1 MNAQSKGC
9 YSLQLLSRYSDSAR
23 NNIVLLLSLVCIWHR
38 VRNRA
43 YLRIVF
49 HVCVAYFLYGGL
61 FGTADKYSN
70 VQGVVKCS
78 SLAAEVGA
86 AVDLPAVCVYQSALL
101 MPDADFS
108 AVSTDSL
115 LQMELAQWLPAASL
129 RSKETATSVRPMMK
143 RTCGC
148 TLLSF
153 TFTWD
158 VSYMR
163 CFTFSTILRT
173 LELCD
178 SS

>member
-1 MNAQSKGC
+1 MCAIVPTSVL
-9 YSLQLLSRYSDSAR
+9 YSTS
-23 NNIVLLLSLVCIWHR
+23 V
-38 VRNRA
+38 
-43 YLRIVF
+43 LRIS
-49 HVCVAYFLYGGL
+49 YTGGYL
-61 FGTADKYSN
+61 EQLISN

-129 RSKETATSVRPMMK
+129 RSKETATSVRAMMK
-143 RTCGC
+143 RMCGC

-153 TFTWD
+153 TFT
-158 VSYMR
+158 R
-163 CFTFSTILRT
+163 CFLHEMFHFQHDIA
-173 LELCD
+173 D
-178 SS
+178 S